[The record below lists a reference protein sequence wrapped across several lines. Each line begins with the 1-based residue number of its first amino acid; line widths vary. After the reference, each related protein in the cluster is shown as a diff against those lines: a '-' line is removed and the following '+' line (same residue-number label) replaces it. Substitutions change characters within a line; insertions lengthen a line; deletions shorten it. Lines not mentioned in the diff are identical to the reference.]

1 MRYLQGTP
9 SVTNLKII
17 ALVAVLTAW
26 MPVQAYGQ
34 LLYSFETDLEGWGS
48 GGLNA
53 NAAITKTQ
61 STTGATQGT
70 QSMALEVNPNFTG
83 DASVNSDASVV
94 AAIAATA
101 GTGKK
106 YDIRTDITFAADSWS
121 GLQTQPGFFSLFME
135 SNSNAG
141 FQRNTLLTVPAQTV
155 RTLHTRTP
163 LTKMFPTPENLG
175 FVQFGVGKNDNHVNG
190 TTGLKYYVDN
200 VHIQEIT
207 ETPVFSWEGGLEDWE
222 DGFNGQAYQH
232 QRSVTSDYG
241 ATAGT
246 SALQIIQPAG
256 GFAWGSKIVLNTAP
270 EAAQREAIKTA
281 INQGDALRFDVTM
294 HPDQFSVVGAAPP
307 GFLNLTFSIQDGSPS
322 FPFYQS
328 FDRPVDPAANAVTT
342 VTIPFDELRAGT
354 TDLKAAGLQASD
366 YLQIAMATNSNGPS
380 VFAIDN
386 FRIIKAVLPGV
397 PGDYNE
403 NGTVDAADF
412 VVWRN
417 SIGPNTIP
425 NDPTSGTVDST
436 DYDFWKSRFGAT
448 TGSGSGSGLVAAVPE
463 PTTLFAGMIALLAAL
478 PRRRR

>member
-1 MRYLQGTP
+1 MRHLDGP
-9 SVTNLKII
+9 RSAARLRI
-17 ALVAVLTAW
+17 LVLSAMFAAW
-26 MPVQAYGQ
+26 MPLQADGQ
-34 LLYSFETDLEGWGS
+34 LLYSFETDLQGWGA

-53 NAAITKTQ
+53 NAAINKTQ

-121 GLQTQPGFFSLFME
+121 GLASQPGFFSLFME

-163 LTKMFPTPENLG
+163 LTKMFPDPANLG

-190 TTGLKYYVDN
+190 ATGLKYYVDN

-207 ETPVFSWEGGLEDWE
+207 ETPVFSWETSLEDWE
-222 DGFNGQAYQH
+222 DGFSGQAYQH
-232 QRSVTSDYG
+232 QRSVTSEYG

-246 SALQIIQPAG
+246 SAMQIIQPAG

-270 EAAQREAIKTA
+270 EAAQREALKAA
-281 INQGDALRFDVTM
+281 INAGDALRFDVTM

-307 GFLNLTFSIQDGSPS
+307 SFLNLTFSIQDGSPS

-328 FDRPVDPAANAVTT
+328 FDRPLDPAANAVTT
-342 VTIPFDELRAGT
+342 VTIPFDEFRAGG
-354 TDLKAAGLQASD
+354 TDLKTAGLQASD
-366 YLQIAMATNSNGPS
+366 YLQIAMATNSSGPS

-386 FRIIKAVLPGV
+386 FRIIKNVPAGV
-397 PGDYNE
+397 PGDYNG
-403 NGTVDAADF
+403 NGTVDAADYA
-412 VVWRN
+412 VWRDN
-417 SIGPNTIP
+417 IGANTIP

-448 TGSGSGSGLVAAVPE
+448 SGAGSGSGLAAAVPE
-463 PTTLFAGMIALLAAL
+463 PATLFAGIIALFAAL
-478 PRRRR
+478 PMRRR